1 MENRLQ
7 TLKTLY
13 FFEFLYLEIM
23 KTISHVKDIGLII
36 KFIKQNKNN
45 HGNNLTTI
53 ITSLL

>member
-23 KTISHVKDIGLII
+23 KTISHVRDIGLII